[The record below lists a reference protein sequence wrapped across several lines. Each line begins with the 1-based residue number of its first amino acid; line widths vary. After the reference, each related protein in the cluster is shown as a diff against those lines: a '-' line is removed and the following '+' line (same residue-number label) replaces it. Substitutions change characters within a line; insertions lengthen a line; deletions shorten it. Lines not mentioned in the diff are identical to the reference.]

1 MPTHEKGRDR
11 KKETWRKLE
20 RQTWGHGGMS
30 RHMPVVKK
38 VREMRT
44 YRGTLEGSE
53 CKRERELGR
62 ESESARGLIFNVIN
76 WL

>member
-53 CKRERELGR
+53 SKRERELGR

>member
-11 KKETWRKLE
+11 KIENWRELE
-20 RQTWGHGGMS
+20 RQTWGHRGMS

-38 VREMRT
+38 VREMGT

-53 CKRERELGR
+53 RERE
-62 ESESARGLIFNVIN
+62 EK
-76 WL
+76 